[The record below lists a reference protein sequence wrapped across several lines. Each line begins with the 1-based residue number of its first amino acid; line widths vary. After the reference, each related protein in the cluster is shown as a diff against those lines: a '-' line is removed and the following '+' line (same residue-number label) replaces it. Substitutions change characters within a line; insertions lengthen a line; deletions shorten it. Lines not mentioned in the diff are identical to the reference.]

1 MAVIDLS
8 QLPAPQI
15 VDVPDFETLLAERKA
30 EFVALHPKDE
40 QEAVIRTLELES
52 EPVTKLLQENAYR
65 ELLLRQRI
73 NEAAQAVMVAYAM
86 GGDLDQLAANYN
98 VKRLTVTPADNDAV
112 PPVAAV
118 MESDE
123 ALRLRVPAAF
133 EGLSVA
139 GPTAA
144 YEFHARSADGR
155 VADASATSP
164 APAEVVLTVLSREGD
179 GTAEKDL
186 LDVVEK
192 ALNSENVRPVADRLT
207 VRSAEI
213 IPYRVEAT
221 IFLYPGPEAE
231 PVSAKTVLRAVAV
244 MFMNPLAVLR
254 GGLAAAGTVLRVLA
268 DQLDLELDD
277 ADGKIVLP
285 RRGAVITLALGWK
298 GQPLFPK
305 GAFTVDEI
313 EHTGAPDR
321 LTIRARSAD
330 FRETLNTRREK
341 SWHKTTVGEVVKEIA
356 ARHKLKMAL
365 GKNLSD
371 KPVEHIDQT
380 NESDGSFLM
389 RLARQYGAIASV
401 KNGNLLF
408 IRQGQGKSATGKP
421 LPVISITRKDGDSH
435 RFTLADRGAY
445 TGVIASWLHT
455 REPAKKESTTVKR
468 KRRTKKQKKEPE
480 AKQGDYLVGTDENV
494 LVLNRTYANR
504 SNAERAAKMQWERLQ
519 RGVASFSLQL
529 AEGRADLYT
538 EMPVKV
544 SGFKQPIDDAEWTI
558 TTLTH
563 TVSPDNGFTTSLE
576 LEVKIDDFEI
586 E

>member
-52 EPVTKLLQENAYR
+52 EPATKLLQENAYR

-98 VKRLTVTPADNDAV
+98 VTRLTVTPADNDAV

-231 PVSAKTVLRAVAV
+231 PMAAAKASLQKYIASQTRLGRDIRRSAIFAALHVEGVQRVELAS
-244 MFMNPLAVLR
+244 PLADVVLNKTQ
-254 GGLAAAGTVLRVLA
+254 AASCTQWSV
-268 DQLDLELDD
+268 
-277 ADGKIVLP
+277 
-285 RRGAVITLALGWK
+285 
-298 GQPLFPK
+298 
-305 GAFTVDEI
+305 
-313 EHTGAPDR
+313 
-321 LTIRARSAD
+321 
-330 FRETLNTRREK
+330 
-341 SWHKTTVGEVVKEIA
+341 
-356 ARHKLKMAL
+356 
-365 GKNLSD
+365 
-371 KPVEHIDQT
+371 T
-380 NESDGSFLM
+380 NG
-389 RLARQYGAIASV
+389 
-401 KNGNLLF
+401 
-408 IRQGQGKSATGKP
+408 
-421 LPVISITRKDGDSH
+421 
-435 RFTLADRGAY
+435 
-445 TGVIASWLHT
+445 
-455 REPAKKESTTVKR
+455 
-468 KRRTKKQKKEPE
+468 
-480 AKQGDYLVGTDENV
+480 GTDE
-494 LVLNRTYANR
+494 
-504 SNAERAAKMQWERLQ
+504 
-519 RGVASFSLQL
+519 
-529 AEGRADLYT
+529 
-538 EMPVKV
+538 
-544 SGFKQPIDDAEWTI
+544 
-558 TTLTH
+558 
-563 TVSPDNGFTTSLE
+563 
-576 LEVKIDDFEI
+576 
-586 E
+586 